1 MSENNLFSLKL
12 TYTFFYAIS
21 KLLKTN
27 PKLTFLQDRRFA
39 DLSNTL
45 KNVQTEIVNKHNDL
59 RRGVSPPPSN
69 MLKMVR
75 SRHIQKVA
83 WAGCGKSWHLVNYI
97 SLEPFSFGSSGS
109 ALLFHLSCVM
119 DREEILLL
127 NSTYYFLLKNHTSS
141 FYILFTRIV

>member
-12 TYTFFYAIS
+12 TYAFFYTVS

-27 PKLTFLQDRRFA
+27 PKLTFLQDQRFA
-39 DLSNTL
+39 DLSTTL

-75 SRHIQKVA
+75 SSHIKKVA
-83 WAGCGKSWHLVNYI
+83 
-97 SLEPFSFGSSGS
+97 
-109 ALLFHLSCVM
+109 
-119 DREEILLL
+119 
-127 NSTYYFLLKNHTSS
+127 
-141 FYILFTRIV
+141 